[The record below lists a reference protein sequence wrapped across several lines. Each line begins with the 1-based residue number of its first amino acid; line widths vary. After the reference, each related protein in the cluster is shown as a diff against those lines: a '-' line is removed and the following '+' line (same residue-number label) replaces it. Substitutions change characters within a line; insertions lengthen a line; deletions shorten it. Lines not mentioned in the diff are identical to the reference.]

1 MHRRRR
7 RAQPRRAAQ
16 GAPSR
21 PAHLRRAVY
30 QPGRAGAAVGL
41 CAHGVPVRRAIL
53 VAAHAAARTTV
64 ALAPLAV
71 PPAAG
76 RLPRLPLRRAAP
88 ALPAVAPAVAAAL
101 AAAVAAAA
109 AALAAVVAAALAAVL
124 AAALIAVLA
133 VPAFAAAV
141 RIASAVAL
149 CVRIPLAM
157 SVAARAA
164 AWLASGTAGHLVAV
178 VLAPAAA
185 SIAATLAAGLTPAR
199 PLAPAVASIRVPAQR
214 GAAASAAVLGGGARL
229 SGCARL
235 SSRVRLVDR
244 VPGPAHPQVRL
255 QLWAPLSGTSKC
267 STTAHHTIGKRAF
280 PETGAACLRADPS
293 PPRTS
298 AGSPSAA
305 PPSCSLRRQSFVTK
319 QPLNGKFTTVR
330 NLISKRAKQVRLS
343 SCLSHDSASTA
354 MPPLPCVRVAPCGS
368 LWW

>member
-124 AAALIAVLA
+124 AAALMAVLA
-133 VPAFAAAV
+133 GPAAAAADRV
-141 RIASAVAL
+141 ALAVAL
-149 CVRIPLAM
+149 CVRVPLTV
-157 SVAARAA
+157 SVTARAA
-164 AWLASGTAGHLVAV
+164 ARLASGAAGHLIAV
-178 VLAPAAA
+178 ILAPAAPR
-185 SIAATLAAGLTPAR
+185 ITAALVAGLAPAQ
-199 PLAPAVASIRVPAQR
+199 PLAPAIAAIRVPPQR
-214 GAAASAAVLGGGARL
+214 SAAASAAVLRGA
-229 SGCARL
+229 ARL
-235 SSRVRLVDR
+235 SSRGRLVDR
-244 VPGPAHPQVRL
+244 VPGPAHHTVRL
-255 QLWAPLSGTSKC
+255 RLS
-267 STTAHHTIGKRAF
+267 
-280 PETGAACLRADPS
+280 
-293 PPRTS
+293 
-298 AGSPSAA
+298 A
-305 PPSCSLRRQSFVTK
+305 PP
-319 QPLNGKFTTVR
+319 
-330 NLISKRAKQVRLS
+330 AK
-343 SCLSHDSASTA
+343 
-354 MPPLPCVRVAPCGS
+354 G
-368 LWW
+368 

>member
-1 MHRRRR
+1 VHRRRR

-124 AAALIAVLA
+124 AAALMAVLA
-133 VPAFAAAV
+133 GPAAAAAV
-141 RIASAVAL
+141 RVALAL
-149 CVRIPLAM
+149 CVRVPLAV
-157 SVAARAA
+157 SVTARAA
-164 AWLASGTAGHLVAV
+164 ARLASGAAGHLIAI
-178 VLAPAAA
+178 VLAPAAPR
-185 SIAATLAAGLTPAR
+185 ITAALVAGLAPAQ
-199 PLAPAVASIRVPAQR
+199 PLAPAIAAIRVPPQR
-214 GAAASAAVLGGGARL
+214 SAAASAAVLRGA
-229 SGCARL
+229 ARL
-235 SSRVRLVDR
+235 SSRARLVDR
-244 VPGPAHPQVRL
+244 VPGPAHHTVRL
-255 QLWAPLSGTSKC
+255 RLS
-267 STTAHHTIGKRAF
+267 
-280 PETGAACLRADPS
+280 
-293 PPRTS
+293 
-298 AGSPSAA
+298 A
-305 PPSCSLRRQSFVTK
+305 PP
-319 QPLNGKFTTVR
+319 
-330 NLISKRAKQVRLS
+330 AK
-343 SCLSHDSASTA
+343 
-354 MPPLPCVRVAPCGS
+354 G
-368 LWW
+368 